1 MHGEQQRQRRADR
14 LFAAATQTAVLHLTS
29 EQFPDDRLT
38 RGTQRTEQ
46 QTQESEIS
54 SDLINAESQRL
65 IPPAADLLLAPL

>member
-46 QTQESEIS
+46 QAHKTMKS
-54 SDLINAESQRL
+54 SVIL
-65 IPPAADLLLAPL
+65 